1 MQWKVPFRSVP
12 IDSDNRADDRQH
24 LAEALRGLRRA
35 SGLSGERLAL
45 RCNMSQTK
53 ISRIETGRALP
64 TVIDVERILTALS
77 VPEAVA
83 TEIIALAR
91 QANVE
96 YASWRAYARVGLHR
110 KQAELQAL
118 ESQSREVRHFLP
130 AVPTGLLHIREYA
143 TETLSVSVE
152 GSAKRDVARAVRAR
166 MDRQAVLDDT
176 SRSFWFLMTEQAVRW
191 RRANAEVMAA
201 QCRHMAE
208 VSRKPQVH
216 LGIVPQSVQVP
227 AIPMNIFVIYDRRLV
242 TVELFS
248 GEIVLRDPQEV
259 QYHHN
264 LFDLF
269 WSHAVTGEPLVAFLE
284 DVASG
289 FMRQRD

>member
-1 MQWKVPFRSVP
+1 MP
-12 IDSDNRADDRQH
+12 IDSENSAEDRQH

-53 ISRIETGRALP
+53 ISRIETGRVLP
-64 TVIDVERILTALS
+64 TVIDVERILAALS
-77 VPEAVA
+77 APGAVA
-83 TEIIALAR
+83 AEIIALAR
-91 QANVE
+91 QANAD
-96 YASWRAYARVGLHR
+96 YASWRAYARMGLHR

-118 ESQSREVRHFLP
+118 ESSSREVRHFLP

-143 TETLSVSVE
+143 TETLSVTVE
-152 GSAKRDVARAVRAR
+152 GSSKRDVARAVQAR
-166 MDRQAVLDDT
+166 MDRQAILDDT
-176 SRSFWFLMTEQAVRW
+176 SRTFWFLMTEQAVRW
-191 RRANAEVMAA
+191 RRANAGVIAA

-208 VSRKPQVH
+208 LTRKPQVH
-216 LGIVPQSVQVP
+216 IGMVLQSVQVP
-227 AIPMNIFVIYDRRLV
+227 AIPMNIFVVYDRRLV

-248 GEIVLRDPQEV
+248 GEVVLRDPQDV
-259 QYHHN
+259 QFHRN

-269 WSHAVTGEPLVAFLE
+269 WSYSVTGERLAALLE
-284 DVASG
+284 EFASE